1 MSEEKKLRERR
12 GGRKATICADVR
24 EQLVKRFPLAFMPNG
39 SPKIALKIGIANDVI
54 AQCPDIPREHIKLF
68 FGDYAG
74 GSAYQLALIEGSHR
88 FGLDGM
94 IAGEI
99 TEEHKERARQ
109 IMARHQAQTD
119 ARRQGQHG

>member
-1 MSEEKKLRERR
+1 MSEEKKPRERR
-12 GGRKATICADVR
+12 AGRKSTICADVR
-24 EQLVKRFPLAFMPNG
+24 EQLVKRFPLAFMPKG

-54 AQCPDIPREHIKLF
+54 AQCPDIPRSDIKLF

-74 GSAYQLALIEGSHR
+74 GRAYQLAIIEGSHR

-109 IMARHQAQTD
+109 IMARHQTQNA
-119 ARRQGQHG
+119 